1 MAPVISLTDE
11 LISRIFNSAVDLQ
24 SAVSLST
31 ANRKL
36 NRIWRQGTERF
47 AEDII
52 STTIPAYG
60 QAIDL
65 AVAEQRL
72 EGNSTST
79 NERPSVQYYAHR
91 LLRNHE
97 LAMSAATAWAVWL
110 EDCGPDDYRQGL
122 KFTCAHNSY
131 YALRKLVLAYRYPQT
146 QYLRHSV
153 LAALENSPRA
163 MLKTHTELSGFLGT
177 YASE

>member
-91 LLRNHE
+91 LLRNHK